1 MSTDLEFHEFLLPRT
16 YLTLT
21 SALYP
26 EGLSHVRKIKLIIV
40 SKDYCKNAFEDV
52 DKVKEREAVVFMT
65 AARKFRFEKREWG
78 ELFISAGIDK
88 SGEDAGCTI
97 NIGAFVNYPLSV
109 NGLVDLVRT
118 VTEAKSGALRHLN
131 LTGTV
136 SDAVAV
142 GALPG
147 KEFFAGPGTPLG
159 KSVAKDVRNMLRELL

>member
-52 DKVKEREAVVFMT
+52 NKVKEREAVVFMT

-78 ELFISAGIDK
+78 ELFISAGIDR
-88 SGEDAGCTI
+88 A
-97 NIGAFVNYPLSV
+97 
-109 NGLVDLVRT
+109 VRT
-118 VTEAKSGALRHLN
+118 QGVPSI
-131 LTGTV
+131 
-136 SDAVAV
+136 
-142 GALPG
+142 
-147 KEFFAGPGTPLG
+147 
-159 KSVAKDVRNMLRELL
+159 

>member
-1 MSTDLEFHEFLLPRT
+1 MEVVSFPLSRS

-26 EGLSHVRKIKLIIV
+26 EGITFVNKVKLILV
-40 SKDYCKNAFEDV
+40 EKDYCRNAFEDV
-52 DKVKEREAVVFMT
+52 YRVKEEGAVVFMT
-65 AARKFRFEKREWG
+65 ASRKYTFKRTEWG

-97 NIGAFVNYPLSV
+97 NIGAFVLHPLNI

-118 VTEAKSGALRHLN
+118 VTEAKSGALRRFN

-142 GALPG
+142 GSIPG
-147 KEFFAGPGTPLG
+147 DEYFAGPGTELG
-159 KSVAKDVRNMLRELL
+159 KKVAKDVRSTIIELLESF